1 MYWDVVDVYPLKD
14 RELAVTFDEG
24 VNGTIKICKSF
35 CTGVFK
41 PLLDDSVITKAKIKQ
56 GAIVWENGLD
66 LAPDT
71 LYKAIKL
78 NPDKYYKIT

>member
-14 RELAVTFDEG
+14 RELAIIFDDG
-24 VNGTIKICKSF
+24 VKGTIKICKSF

-41 PLLDDSVITKAKIKQ
+41 PLLDDKAITKAKIKQ

-71 LYKAIKL
+71 LYKEIKL

>member
-1 MYWDVVDVYPLKD
+1 MKFYTLISDLCV
-14 RELAVTFDEG
+14 RR
-24 VNGTIKICKSF
+24 C
-35 CTGVFK
+35 
-41 PLLDDSVITKAKIKQ
+41 TKAKIKQ

-71 LYKAIKL
+71 LYKEIKL

>member
-1 MYWDVVDVYPLKD
+1 MDVYSLKD
-14 RELAVTFDEG
+14 RELAVIFDYG
-24 VNGTIKICKSF
+24 VNGIIKICKSF

-41 PLLDDSVITKAKIKQ
+41 LLLDDSVITKTKIKY
-56 GAIVWENGLD
+56 GTIVWDNELD

-71 LYKAIKL
+71 LYKEIKL